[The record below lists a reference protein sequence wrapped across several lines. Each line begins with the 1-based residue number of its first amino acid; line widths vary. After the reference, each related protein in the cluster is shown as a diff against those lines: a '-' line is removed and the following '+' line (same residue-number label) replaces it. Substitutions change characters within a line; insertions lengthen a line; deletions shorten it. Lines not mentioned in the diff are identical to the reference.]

1 MGATLTAAV
10 DLLTALLANATQISQ
25 LIQGATAAGQTELTA
40 AQWATIVGADDS
52 AQAALTAAIAAASS
66 TPPPTAV
73 TYTNTPST

>member
-40 AQWATIVGADDS
+40 AQWASIVGADDS
-52 AQAALTAAIAAASS
+52 AEVALQAAIAAATATPSPS
-66 TPPPTAV
+66 TPV
-73 TYTNTPST
+73 TP